1 MRKLG
6 AFEYRF
12 FPVCTGS
19 FKCLGTPVVSDS
31 SGDRPPEFSK
41 LSYASPPTPTEASAI
56 FTPGPIVEESE
67 TFFM

>member
-1 MRKLG
+1 MRKL
-6 AFEYRF
+6 APSNF
-12 FPVCTGS
+12 GS
-19 FKCLGTPVVSDS
+19 SLSAPEVLSALRTPVVSDS